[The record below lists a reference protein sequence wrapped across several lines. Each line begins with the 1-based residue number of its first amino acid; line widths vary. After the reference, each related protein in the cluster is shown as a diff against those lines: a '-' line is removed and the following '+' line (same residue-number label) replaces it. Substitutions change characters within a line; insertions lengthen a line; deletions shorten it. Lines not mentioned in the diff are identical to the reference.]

1 MSLVSNSCCQTRSET
16 QDWLS
21 AVFPNCVER
30 PYRFMFEKLMDK
42 AAVLDMRIDEM
53 SEKLV
58 RKHKLL
64 ASSEEQATK
73 GRAHVLRCYRR
84 RSHC

>member
-1 MSLVSNSCCQTRSET
+1 LLSSSAPSLISTYP
-16 QDWLS
+16 
-21 AVFPNCVER
+21 VFPNCVEK

-64 ASSEEQATK
+64 ASSEEEATK
-73 GRAHVLRCYRR
+73 GRGLP
-84 RSHC
+84 